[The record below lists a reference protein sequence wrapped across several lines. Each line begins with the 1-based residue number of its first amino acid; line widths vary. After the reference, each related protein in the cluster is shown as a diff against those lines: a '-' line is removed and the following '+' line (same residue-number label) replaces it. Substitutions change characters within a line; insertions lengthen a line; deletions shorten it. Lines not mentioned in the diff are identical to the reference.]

1 MSKDKALSYK
11 DYHGTVKRSSESNIL
26 YGQVIGIS
34 SLISYE
40 GKTLNE
46 LKTDFQGA
54 IDDYLEICKAHGET
68 PEKSCSGGF

>member
-11 DYHGTVKRSSESNIL
+11 GYHGTVEHSSESNIL

-40 GKTLNE
+40 GKALNE
-46 LKTDFQGA
+46 LKADFQGA
-54 IDDYLEICKAHGET
+54 IDDYFEMCKTHGET
-68 PEKSCSGGF
+68 PEKPCSGGF